1 MAIGPAGSKGG
12 CRRTVQKVCLMVCRR
27 HEKTFGHVKSPQALP
42 SGVFILGVF
51 IPKRSSR
58 YPRKT
63 LAATFFSVQYIL
75 LLNPVIHPQL
85 HINILVG
92 RVLLT
97 VSVGHRLASLHPP
110 SRLLLHG
117 HSQRIQYSSANPK
130 LALHR
135 CCCSPPQ
142 FCSGRRVNVA
152 VHLMPCLRR
161 RWNYCSHLDREN

>member
-75 LLNPVIHPQL
+75 LLNPVIHTQL

-130 LALHR
+130 TSSSPLLLFSSSILLGSSRKCRCTFDALPAPPLELLF
-135 CCCSPPQ
+135 SP
-142 FCSGRRVNVA
+142 
-152 VHLMPCLRR
+152 
-161 RWNYCSHLDREN
+161 